1 MAEVAEADRGLCL
14 CLPGWLAWPCS
25 LRSAATFGCATH
37 PWLAGFQADA
47 ETLRL
52 VLRIDASKLMFSI
65 LLHGSE
71 LLQDQM
77 SSSINGR
84 GGRTA
89 GPRADRVR

>member
-1 MAEVAEADRGLCL
+1 MSALHGLVCFDQL
-14 CLPGWLAWPCS
+14 RHLDAQDIHGLLAFK
-25 LRSAATFGCATH
+25 LR
-37 PWLAGFQADA
+37 A

-52 VLRIDASKLMFSI
+52 VLRIDASKLMLSI

-84 GGRTA
+84 GGWTA
-89 GPRADRVR
+89 GPADRVR